1 MEGRSR
7 WRGGPD
13 AGEVQMQGR
22 SRWRGG
28 PDAGEVQMDDTRLLQ
43 NLGGGLYACIHGVRV
58 QLQLH
63 GGDTR
68 LLL

>member
-1 MEGRSR
+1 
-7 WRGGPD
+7 
-13 AGEVQMQGR
+13 MQGR